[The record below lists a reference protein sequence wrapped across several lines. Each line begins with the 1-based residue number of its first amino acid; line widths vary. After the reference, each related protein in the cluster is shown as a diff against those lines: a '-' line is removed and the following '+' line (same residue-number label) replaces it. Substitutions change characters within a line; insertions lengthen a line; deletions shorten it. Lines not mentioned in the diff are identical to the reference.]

1 MENKKAFSLLLMPL
15 QLMEITLNCFR
26 IHICIMTT
34 LYTLGFKTAEQ
45 GRFGYNKVSSCTYQ
59 PQQPNCTKL
68 LYVMSTVTLK
78 ADTIGTVPYL
88 RDAETHYYTYCMY
101 LPG

>member
-34 LYTLGFKTAEQ
+34 LYTLGLTQPSK
-45 GRFGYNKVSSCTYQ
+45 GRFGYNEVPVLYVPAAAS
-59 PQQPNCTKL
+59 NCTKSML
-68 LYVMSTVTLK
+68 RQRLRSSRYCSV
-78 ADTIGTVPYL
+78 GTVPYL
-88 RDAETHYYTYCMY
+88 RDAETHYYT
-101 LPG
+101 